1 MISQAELEKPVN
13 GDHSTTVIEDVEE
26 EDEDED
32 ENEQQQQQPGH
43 GIERAKRPER
53 AERNNLNG
61 GTGNRTKTAD
71 IEKRKSFA
79 DMKLAQ
85 VASGGQ
91 PWNFEQLQEEENG
104 TKMNSDDEALCCNGD
119 SKMSTGDNDVTVDKL
134 DESIESN
141 GENVIGE
148 YDIGHVPSPGSKSSN
163 RVYDPVT
170 EESPELQVKIAD
182 LGNACW
188 ITHHFTE
195 DIQTRQYRSL
205 EVLLGAGYGPP
216 ADIWSAACMA
226 FEMATGDYLFEPH
239 SGEDYSRDED
249 HLAHVIELMGNIP
262 RHIAFS
268 GKYSREFFN
277 KKGELRHIT
286 KLKPWGLFSV
296 LTEKYEW
303 DPEIAQSF
311 ADWLLPMLA
320 FDPNDRATAE
330 ECLAHPFVVDV

>member
-1 MISQAELEKPVN
+1 
-13 GDHSTTVIEDVEE
+13 
-26 EDEDED
+26 
-32 ENEQQQQQPGH
+32 
-43 GIERAKRPER
+43 
-53 AERNNLNG
+53 
-61 GTGNRTKTAD
+61 
-71 IEKRKSFA
+71 
-79 DMKLAQ
+79 MKLAQ

-91 PWNFEQLQEEENG
+91 QWNFEDLVEEPHQ
-104 TKMNSDDEALCCNGD
+104 NSGVNDGEAIMLNSEDDEPQDGIIINGGKTKNGND
-119 SKMSTGDNDVTVDKL
+119 SLEVSGGEAMSPMSTGAGGIGSLPTV
-134 DESIESN
+134 
-141 GENVIGE
+141 
-148 YDIGHVPSPGSKSSN
+148 
-163 RVYDPVT
+163 RAYDPVH
-170 EESPELQVKIAD
+170 EEAPDLSVKIAD

-188 ITHHFTE
+188 VSHHFTE

-226 FEMATGDYLFEPH
+226 FELATGDYLFEPH

-249 HLAHVIELMGNIP
+249 HLAHVIELMGPIP

-303 DPEIAQSF
+303 DAEIAQAF
-311 ADWLLPMLA
+311 TDWLLPMLA

-330 ECLAHPFVVDV
+330 ECLAHPFLTDV